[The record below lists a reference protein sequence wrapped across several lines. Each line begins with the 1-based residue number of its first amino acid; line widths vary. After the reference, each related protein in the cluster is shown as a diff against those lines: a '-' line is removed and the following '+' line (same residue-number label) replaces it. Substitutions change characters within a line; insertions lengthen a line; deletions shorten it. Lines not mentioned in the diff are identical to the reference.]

1 MLPISGI
8 VRHGSP
14 ALRYPLVSIP
24 LLCLLVLFPSVL
36 SMPMDGGARFAYPYA
51 RTPDVTTNISDQVSR
66 SWNTLFGEH
75 HHFPHYLLD
84 VSDEWN
90 ASVEAST
97 ILALPALRGSVGLAG
112 MSWLPRHYTSL

>member
-1 MLPISGI
+1 
-8 VRHGSP
+8 
-14 ALRYPLVSIP
+14 
-24 LLCLLVLFPSVL
+24 
-36 SMPMDGGARFAYPYA
+36 MDGGARFAYPYA

-75 HHFPHYLLD
+75 HHFPHYPLD